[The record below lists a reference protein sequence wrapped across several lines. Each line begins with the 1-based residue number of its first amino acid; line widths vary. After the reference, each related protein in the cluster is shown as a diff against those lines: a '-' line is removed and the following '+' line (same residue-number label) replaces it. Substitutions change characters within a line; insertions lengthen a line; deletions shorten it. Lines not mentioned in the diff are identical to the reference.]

1 MGTFRLSSG
10 EKKAQS
16 IRRRPTP
23 SAARS
28 RDKKMYTRTVLWYN
42 SKSKSFKAGPVRYD
56 GTRVKGMYLKPALP
70 ETAGHK
76 WKVLE
81 LS

>member
-1 MGTFRLSSG
+1 MNRQGTFRLSSG
-10 EKKAQS
+10 ENKLSGRDSPPQ
-16 IRRRPTP
+16 
-23 SAARS
+23 
-28 RDKKMYTRTVLWYN
+28 DKKMYSRTDLWYN
-42 SKSKSFKAGPVRYD
+42 NKSKSFKACPVRYD
-56 GTRVKGMYLKPALP
+56 GTRMKGMYLKPALP